1 MEKINNLSK
10 FKKFNFLLLAFILL
24 FSFHLF
30 PFFLIGD
37 LIIYIPDVLNYWIP
51 QNFIAGKVLFGEIE
65 ASNLFLNGELPWQF
79 IYGSL
84 FFINILYKF
93 IDINSAYILIDVIIR
108 TVGFLSFFYFIKKYE
123 SPLLLKILA
132 SCLFS
137 SFLITS
143 SWGLGMASFPY
154 VLAVCLKKKIS
165 LKNFLAI
172 SIIALN
178 TDLYLHGIY
187 IYLAIFLYLCAFFK
201 IIKINYKNLVKIFLV
216 YTPLIII
223 SNFNLLYSVVA
234 YSPFQLIEQ
243 NAVFNL
249 KDAIY
254 ENLLALFIPQNNNIY
269 FYPNIFLILFLNFS
283 ILFSFFKRIE
293 INYFIFKLLI
303 FFQLTT
309 IFFSIVQ
316 NIELFP
322 FLKGSSL
329 TRIVYLLPFFH
340 SLIIFNFIRLL
351 KSKKLYLV
359 YSFLIVSIIYNQIS
373 PSAFTVAKE
382 MINYDQ
388 ISEEGKSLIKKNYEN
403 YEFMSLIHNVR
414 KFKIEKR
421 LKEND
426 FIRGSSYATSINSY
440 YRFEDYKVIKDF
452 VKNNRTY
459 SIGLDPFKAVVSDI
473 MVVGGY
479 YRYYPSKYKE
489 KYFKIIK
496 DQIEFIETSSD
507 NFRRKELI
515 KSFKNKGMRLYSY
528 TEKNDEIKINFN
540 QLNRMNINYIISKF
554 QINNSSLTAICNQC
568 NGNRNL
574 YLYSLK

>member
-1 MEKINNLSK
+1 M
-10 FKKFNFLLLAFILL
+10 
-24 FSFHLF
+24 
-30 PFFLIGD
+30 
-37 LIIYIPDVLNYWIP
+37 
-51 QNFIAGKVLFGEIE
+51 
-65 ASNLFLNGELPWQF
+65 PWQF

-309 IFFSIVQ
+309 IFF
-316 NIELFP
+316 P
-322 FLKGSSL
+322 
-329 TRIVYLLPFFH
+329 
-340 SLIIFNFIRLL
+340 
-351 KSKKLYLV
+351 
-359 YSFLIVSIIYNQIS
+359 
-373 PSAFTVAKE
+373 
-382 MINYDQ
+382 
-388 ISEEGKSLIKKNYEN
+388 
-403 YEFMSLIHNVR
+403 
-414 KFKIEKR
+414 
-421 LKEND
+421 
-426 FIRGSSYATSINSY
+426 
-440 YRFEDYKVIKDF
+440 
-452 VKNNRTY
+452 
-459 SIGLDPFKAVVSDI
+459 
-473 MVVGGY
+473 
-479 YRYYPSKYKE
+479 
-489 KYFKIIK
+489 
-496 DQIEFIETSSD
+496 
-507 NFRRKELI
+507 
-515 KSFKNKGMRLYSY
+515 
-528 TEKNDEIKINFN
+528 
-540 QLNRMNINYIISKF
+540 
-554 QINNSSLTAICNQC
+554 
-568 NGNRNL
+568 
-574 YLYSLK
+574 

>member
-108 TVGFLSFFYFIKKYE
+108 TVGFKFLFHKKYE

-283 ILFSFFKRIE
+283 ILFSF
-293 INYFIFKLLI
+293 
-303 FFQLTT
+303 
-309 IFFSIVQ
+309 
-316 NIELFP
+316 
-322 FLKGSSL
+322 
-329 TRIVYLLPFFH
+329 
-340 SLIIFNFIRLL
+340 
-351 KSKKLYLV
+351 
-359 YSFLIVSIIYNQIS
+359 
-373 PSAFTVAKE
+373 
-382 MINYDQ
+382 
-388 ISEEGKSLIKKNYEN
+388 
-403 YEFMSLIHNVR
+403 
-414 KFKIEKR
+414 
-421 LKEND
+421 
-426 FIRGSSYATSINSY
+426 
-440 YRFEDYKVIKDF
+440 
-452 VKNNRTY
+452 
-459 SIGLDPFKAVVSDI
+459 
-473 MVVGGY
+473 
-479 YRYYPSKYKE
+479 
-489 KYFKIIK
+489 
-496 DQIEFIETSSD
+496 
-507 NFRRKELI
+507 
-515 KSFKNKGMRLYSY
+515 
-528 TEKNDEIKINFN
+528 
-540 QLNRMNINYIISKF
+540 
-554 QINNSSLTAICNQC
+554 
-568 NGNRNL
+568 
-574 YLYSLK
+574 